1 MKLKSSILIL
11 ALLVSMFAVAMPKPA
26 ISTPDNS
33 FYLSPDP
40 AVGNI
45 GAVASID
52 VKIDAVSN
60 LNGYEFDLIWDR
72 KVLKYK
78 GITWGWLED
87 TYTTTKSTSISTM
100 GNELAAFEGFD
111 DPEYMRSS
119 LTPQTLATVSWDVI
133 AGGETDIN
141 FTRHYLWTTN
151 VVEIASTADDG
162 SLFTEQPYVD
172 FSWSP
177 SGPRIDEVVTYDA
190 SASKATEMVT
200 GDIGGGTSGDGVVD
214 STDLGI
220 LGAAWGSFEGP
231 PPDSN
236 WNVDCDLQRDG
247 VIDSTDLGILGAFWG
262 QFGNYI
268 TGYGWIFDG
277 VEIGS
282 PKVVTHTYTSYSKTA
297 HNVTLVVTDS
307 EGDSTTLTK
316 MHTVNRDIS
325 MFSIWPSMEDYQ
337 GSIEFEFVSGKYVVI
352 LVRYANIGTITEYT
366 NNIKG
371 DFPATAEVQLYLI
384 HSDGTEAK
392 IYSTYDGRLRRY
404 WNYTQ
409 NAAAFTRLYDWAPLV
424 GVSQWKFWDL
434 WGAEPE
440 TDLRFKANF
449 TDTATGLDPFIGDT
463 DLSNNELWF
472 GPFDIVAGSDH
483 DIRIEGIYEYDDCGY
498 YLPVQPYGTTFKYGY
513 GQKFLNP
520 VSSVMGPFDPIQPG
534 MLFNVTVD
542 LSVVSPTNETVTYH
556 VYAGDTE
563 IYSDTVF
570 MSCNDT
576 NLGDPDYNGYY
587 SFEFSWDTTGFYGT
601 YTLKVYA
608 EPVAGE
614 TGLWAT
620 WDNNTPENYAT
631 YGLVFFNAYDDWVIQ
646 SSFP

>member
-26 ISTPDNS
+26 ISTPDNAFS
-33 FYLSPDP
+33 LDPDP
-40 AVGNI
+40 AVGNV
-45 GAVASID
+45 GTVASID

-78 GITWGWLED
+78 GVTWGWLED
-87 TYTTTKSTSISTM
+87 LPTYTTTKTTSVSTM
-100 GNELAAFEGFD
+100 GNELAVFEGFD
-111 DPEYMRSS
+111 DPEHTRSS
-119 LTPQTLATVSWDVI
+119 VAPQTLATVSWDVI

-151 VVEIASTADDG
+151 VVEIPSTADDG
-162 SLFTEQPYVD
+162 SLYTEQPYAD

-177 SGPRIDEVVTYDA
+177 SGPRIGEVVTYDA

-231 PPDSN
+231 PADAN
-236 WNVDCDLQRDG
+236 WNVDCDFQRDG
-247 VIDSTDLGILGAFWG
+247 VIDSTDLGIMGAFWG

-268 TGYGWIFDG
+268 TGYTWTFDEVKTG
-277 VEIGS
+277 
-282 PKVVTHTYTSYSKTA
+282 KVVTKTYDSYSKTA
-297 HNVTLVVTDS
+297 HNITLVVTDS
-307 EGDSTTLTK
+307 EGDNTTLSK

-384 HSDGTEAK
+384 HSDGTEEK

-404 WNYTQ
+404 WNYT
-409 NAAAFTRLYDWAPLV
+409 AGDTALTRLYDWAPLV

-434 WGAEPE
+434 WGAAPE
-440 TDLRFKANF
+440 TDLHLKANF
-449 TDTATGLDPFIGDT
+449 TDTATGNDPFIGDT
-463 DLSNNELWF
+463 DLANNELWF
-472 GPFDIVAGSDH
+472 GPFNITAGSDH
-483 DIRIEGIYEYDDCGY
+483 DIRLEGIWAYDAVGY
-498 YLPVQPYGTTFKYGY
+498 YVPIQPYGTNYRYYYG
-513 GQKFLNP
+513 GKFGFGGE
-520 VSSVMGPFDPIQPG
+520 GPYDPMPPG
-534 MLFNVTVD
+534 TIANVTVAMSNVGNYD
-542 LSVVSPTNETVTYH
+542 ETVTWH
-556 VYAGDTE
+556 VYAGGTE
-563 IYSDTVF
+563 IYTSTDVLDIAT
-570 MSCNDT
+570 
-576 NLGDPDYNGYY
+576 GY
-587 SFEFSWDTTGFYGT
+587 FEFTFEWNSTLFPGT
-601 YTLKVYA
+601 YTVESYA

-620 WDNNTPENYAT
+620 WDNNTPENQAT
-631 YGLVFFNAYDDWVIQ
+631 YGLRFFNAYDDWGFY
-646 SSFP
+646 SSHP